1 MNWLN
6 RFLLANWS
14 WLMDG
19 MLLFMALIIGIQVG
33 ESHVHKEWNAEKS
46 KNEQLAAKLEQH
58 VTDVKL
64 MQNQINQEISN
75 DFSKKSKL
83 LADRLLSPGG
93 VGLCNSAAGNNRDL
107 STVPKGPLGA
117 NDSSPDTLPSP
128 RGSQM
133 SSTCEMLTKDAAQTT
148 LMLQELQ
155 GWVTRQG
162 HFSDVAVEKPSVK

>member
-19 MLLFMALIIGIQVG
+19 MLLLMALIIGIQVG

-46 KNEQLAAKLEQH
+46 KNEQFAAKLEQH
-58 VTDVKL
+58 VADVKL

-83 LADRLLSPGG
+83 LAERLPDPRSF
-93 VGLCNSAAGNNRDL
+93 GLCNSAASGIRNL
-107 STVPKGPLGA
+107 PPVSETTTGTFAASPYAVPA
-117 NDSSPDTLPSP
+117 SSGVAVAIS
-128 RGSQM
+128 
-133 SSTCEMLTKDAAQTT
+133 CEKIIQDAAQTT
-148 LMLQELQ
+148 LMLDELQ
-155 GWVTRQG
+155 RWQRQQEII
-162 HFSDVAVEKPSVK
+162 VN

>member
-19 MLLFMALIIGIQVG
+19 MLLLMALIIGIQVG

-46 KNEQLAAKLEQH
+46 RNEQLAAKLEQH
-58 VTDVKL
+58 VADVKL

-83 LADRLLSPGG
+83 LAERLPNPRSVG
-93 VGLCNSAAGNNRDL
+93 VCNSPSSGGRDL
-107 STVPKGPLGA
+107 SAVSATSGSVA
-117 NDSSPDTLPSP
+117 NATSDDLSSPSGDE
-128 RGSQM
+128 GSL
-133 SSTCEMLTKDAAQTT
+133 SCHKLVEEASQTT
-148 LMLQELQ
+148 LMLVEIQNWLERQLQ
-155 GWVTRQG
+155 A
-162 HFSDVAVEKPSVK
+162 SK

>member
-19 MLLFMALIIGIQVG
+19 MLLLMALIIGIQIG
-33 ESHVHKEWNAEKS
+33 ESHVHREWNAEKS

-58 VTDVKL
+58 VADVKL

-83 LADRLLSPGG
+83 LAERLPDPRS
-93 VGLCNSAAGNNRDL
+93 VGLCNSAASGIRDL
-107 STVPKGPLGA
+107 PPVSETATGTFAASPYSVPA
-117 NDSSPDTLPSP
+117 SSGVATAIS
-128 RGSQM
+128 
-133 SSTCEMLTKDAAQTT
+133 CEKIIQDAAQTT
-148 LMLQELQ
+148 LMLDELQ
-155 GWVTRQG
+155 RWQRRQEII
-162 HFSDVAVEKPSVK
+162 VN

>member
-19 MLLFMALIIGIQVG
+19 MLLLMALIIGIQLG

-58 VTDVKL
+58 VADVKL

-83 LADRLLSPGG
+83 LAERLPDPRSVG
-93 VGLCNSAAGNNRDL
+93 VCNSTSTSTRDL
-107 STVPKGPLGA
+107 SPVSETATGTSATSPNAVPAAPGIAAAINCVKII
-117 NDSSPDTLPSP
+117 
-128 RGSQM
+128 Q
-133 SSTCEMLTKDAAQTT
+133 DAAQTT
-148 LMLQELQ
+148 LMLDELQ
-155 GWVTRQG
+155 RWQRQQ
-162 HFSDVAVEKPSVK
+162 ENIVK

>member
-83 LADRLLSPGG
+83 LAERLPDPRSVGVCISASSGG
-93 VGLCNSAAGNNRDL
+93 GDL
-107 STVPKGPLGA
+107 SAVPATSGSVAKA
-117 NDSSPDTLPSP
+117 ASDDLPSP
-128 RGSQM
+128 PGDEGGLSCSQ
-133 SSTCEMLTKDAAQTT
+133 LANDAAQTT
-148 LMLQELQ
+148 LMLVEIQHWLERQLQ
-155 GWVTRQG
+155 
-162 HFSDVAVEKPSVK
+162 AAK

>member
-19 MLLFMALIIGIQVG
+19 MLLLMALIIGIQVG
-33 ESHVHKEWNAEKS
+33 ESHVHKEWNAEKR

-58 VTDVKL
+58 VADVKL

-83 LADRLLSPGG
+83 LAERLPDLRR
-93 VGLCNSAAGNNRDL
+93 VGLCNSSASVIRDL
-107 STVPKGPLGA
+107 PPLSETATGTSAASPYSVPAAIGVA
-117 NDSSPDTLPSP
+117 ATIS
-128 RGSQM
+128 
-133 SSTCEMLTKDAAQTT
+133 CEKIIQDAAQTT
-148 LMLQELQ
+148 LMLDELQ
-155 GWVTRQG
+155 RWQRQQ
-162 HFSDVAVEKPSVK
+162 EIIVK

>member
-19 MLLFMALIIGIQVG
+19 MLLLMALIIGVQIG

-58 VTDVKL
+58 AADVKL

-83 LADRLLSPGG
+83 LAERLPDPRSVGVCNSCATSTRNLSPVSETASGTSATSSNAVPAATG
-93 VGLCNSAAGNNRDL
+93 VEAVIN
-107 STVPKGPLGA
+107 
-117 NDSSPDTLPSP
+117 
-128 RGSQM
+128 
-133 SSTCEMLTKDAAQTT
+133 CEKIIQDAAQTT
-148 LMLQELQ
+148 LMLIEIQHWLETQSQLL
-155 GWVTRQG
+155 
-162 HFSDVAVEKPSVK
+162 K

>member
-19 MLLFMALIIGIQVG
+19 MLLLMALIIGIQVG

-46 KNEQLAAKLEQH
+46 KNVQLVAKLEQH
-58 VTDVKL
+58 VEDVKL

-83 LADRLLSPGG
+83 LAERLPDPRSVG
-93 VGLCNSAAGNNRDL
+93 VCNSSATSTRDL
-107 STVPKGPLGA
+107 PPVSETATGTTAASPYAVPVASGVA
-117 NDSSPDTLPSP
+117 VAIS
-128 RGSQM
+128 
-133 SSTCEMLTKDAAQTT
+133 CEKIIQDAAQTT
-148 LMLQELQ
+148 LMLDELQ
-155 GWVTRQG
+155 RWQRQQEI
-162 HFSDVAVEKPSVK
+162 AVK